1 MFRRIGWTLI
11 NLNNVSMIRAVGNQ
25 IKYTLCIH
33 RGSFFFGSGGLESER
48 MYETY
53 STGEECAKAYNE
65 LANTLTKKKEL
76 K

>member
-11 NLNNVSMIRAVGNQ
+11 NLNNLSMIKAVGNQ

-33 RGSFFFGSGGLESER
+33 RGSVFFGSGGIESEQ

-53 STGEECAKAYNE
+53 STDEECAKAYNE
-65 LANTLTKKKEL
+65 LANILTKRKEL